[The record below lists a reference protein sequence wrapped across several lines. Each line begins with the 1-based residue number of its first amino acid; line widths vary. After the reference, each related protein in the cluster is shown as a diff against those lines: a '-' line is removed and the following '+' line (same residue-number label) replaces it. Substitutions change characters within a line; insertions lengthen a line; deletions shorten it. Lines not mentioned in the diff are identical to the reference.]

1 MVIFSFI
8 CSLLF
13 CLTLVTFVISL
24 IIAILRERKNLVKM
38 NSELNEL
45 TNLMNTIPNNNNL
58 GDSYDKDKEE

>member
-24 IIAILRERKNLVKM
+24 IIAILREKKNLVKM

-45 TNLMNTIPNNNNL
+45 TNLMNTIPNNNL

>member
-38 NSELNEL
+38 NSELNKL

>member
-38 NSELNEL
+38 NSELNDL